1 MIIVKDGH
9 SHLNGTRANLLE
21 ETALLFNALLDV
33 APEVLIIC
41 LKAYETEL
49 LETVKKSNP
58 AVLRIGEEMVS
69 KVREH
74 IEDDEV

>member
-9 SHLNGTRANLLE
+9 SNLNGTRGDLLE
-21 ETALLFNALLDV
+21 ETALLFDALLEV

-41 LKAYETEL
+41 LNSYETEL
-49 LETVKKSNP
+49 LEAVKKSNP
-58 AVLRIGEEMVS
+58 IILKTGEGLVS
-69 KVREH
+69 KIREH

>member
-9 SHLNGTRANLLE
+9 SQLNGTRATLLE

-33 APEVLIIC
+33 APEALIIC
-41 LKAYETEL
+41 LKSYETDL
-49 LETVKKSNP
+49 LVAVKKSNP
-58 AVLRIGEEMVS
+58 AVLRIGEEMVT